1 MDAFILGFKPHIKKM
16 ESKTESKIP
25 ERRYS
30 GVFVLPS
37 KAVLS
42 ISGSRAIKTKGIRII
57 ADTFLFFVIHL

>member
-1 MDAFILGFKPHIKKM
+1 MDACILGFKPSYQKM

-30 GVFVLPS
+30 GVFVLLS

-42 ISGSRAIKTKGIRII
+42 ISGIPCIKTKGIRII

>member
-1 MDAFILGFKPHIKKM
+1 MDAFILGFKPSYQKM
-16 ESKTESKIP
+16 ESKIP

-30 GVFVLPS
+30 GVFVLLS

-42 ISGSRAIKTKGIRII
+42 ISGIPCIKTKGIRII